1 MRLVLLALIPAL
13 YFNIMYAYAQG
24 IESYIQLMN
33 SLLII
38 IPTIFSI
45 IVAVVM
51 EIRKRQG
58 DNTML
63 DNLISISKMVINNSK
78 ATDKWILENM
88 SLIRDLSSS
97 IISSIAVISPEKK
110 SEIEKILS
118 KYSVEAERINEK
130 IIRENKELDKLY
142 ETLQEIINNINEKKS
157 EINKID
163 YR

>member
-118 KYSVEAERINEK
+118 
-130 IIRENKELDKLY
+130 
-142 ETLQEIINNINEKKS
+142 
-157 EINKID
+157 
-163 YR
+163 